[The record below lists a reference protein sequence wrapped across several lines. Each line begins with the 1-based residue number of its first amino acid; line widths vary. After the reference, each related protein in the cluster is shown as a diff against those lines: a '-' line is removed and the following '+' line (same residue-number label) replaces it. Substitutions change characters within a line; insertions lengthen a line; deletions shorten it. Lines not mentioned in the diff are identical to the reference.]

1 MFRLLAGYLPFVLVN
16 LALDFYVIRHGLLA
30 KPNLSP
36 LNRRRWRWGF
46 LVLMG
51 SIYGGMPYRRRF
63 WLCWLSRYG
72 PCLGFFWRMVIV
84 V

>member
-51 SIYGGMPYRRRF
+51 SIYGGMPLLAWMGWEER
-63 WLCWLSRYG
+63 SA
-72 PCLGFFWRMVIV
+72 FFS
-84 V
+84 